1 MIEFLNNF
9 HFLRPWFLLLL
20 LVPMILYFKAKTKQV
35 MTDSA
40 WAKVCDKPLLDFL
53 LIKRA
58 KNSKKSGSLLR
69 LLILLILPIS
79 IAGPCWQ
86 KQENPA
92 LNVDN
97 PLIIA
102 LNMSGGMWS
111 KNVYPSR
118 AERAKFLIKDILK
131 GIDATET
138 ALEVYSREPFIISPI
153 SEDKNLIDSLLPAIT
168 YDIMP
173 ENGDRLD
180 RAIDLAVERLKNAHY
195 KDGNIIVL
203 TYDVGER
210 FDLALESAAKAADD
224 GYKINVIDIN
234 QQKNSK
240 LEMIADKGR
249 GIYVGYNENLS
260 PLFSAI
266 NDVGAYKFKQ
276 SKNMQTVWFDN
287 GYYLLFLPA
296 ILLLYFFRKNAVVLA
311 IILILSAQNVSAGMF
326 LNNNQE
332 AMQAFEKGD
341 FNTASQK
348 FDDQKW
354 KASAAY
360 KNGEY
365 EKSATIFSTFDDT
378 ENLYNYGN
386 ALAKSGKIKEAIAKY
401 EEVLKQNPDH
411 EDAKFNL
418 EYLKKQ
424 QNQNQQQ
431 QQNKKQNEQQQSEQ
445 EQQQNSQPQ
454 NQESEQNNQQNTEQ
468 NNQQEQQQSEQ
479 NEQQQ
484 NSQKDDDRN
493 GEQSADSQT
502 ETPAGGQETKDEKN
516 DNEPLQK
523 DEQTQDSDE
532 LEQAQSL
539 SSGDKQNDEEQQQ
552 IRARKQK
559 FREIEEDKGGL
570 LREFIKKEYLRKRYE
585 K

>member
-1 MIEFLNNF
+1 M
-9 HFLRPWFLLLL
+9 
-20 LVPMILYFKAKTKQV
+20 
-35 MTDSA
+35 
-40 WAKVCDKPLLDFL
+40 
-53 LIKRA
+53 
-58 KNSKKSGSLLR
+58 
-69 LLILLILPIS
+69 
-79 IAGPCWQ
+79 
-86 KQENPA
+86 
-92 LNVDN
+92 
-97 PLIIA
+97 
-102 LNMSGGMWS
+102 
-111 KNVYPSR
+111 
-118 AERAKFLIKDILK
+118 
-131 GIDATET
+131 
-138 ALEVYSREPFIISPI
+138 ISPI
-153 SEDKNLIDSLLPAIT
+153 SEDKNLIDNLLPAIT

-195 KDGNIIVL
+195 QDGNIIVL

-210 FDLALESAAKAADD
+210 FDLALESAAKAAAD

-266 NDVGAYKFKQ
+266 NNVGAYKFKQ
-276 SKNMQTVWFDN
+276 SKNMQTVWFDD

-296 ILLLYFFRKNAVVLA
+296 ILLLYFFRKNAVLLA
-311 IILILSAQNVSAGMF
+311 IMLFLSTQNASAGMF

-365 EKSATIFSTFDDT
+365 EKSATIFSAFNDT

-386 ALAKSGKIKEAIAKY
+386 ALAKSGKIKEAIEKY
-401 EEVLKQNPDH
+401 EEVLKQNPEH

-431 QQNKKQNEQQQSEQ
+431 QQNKKQSEQQQSEQ

-454 NQESEQNNQQNTEQ
+454 NQENEQNNQQNE
-468 NNQQEQQQSEQ
+468 QQSEQ

-484 NSQKDDDRN
+484 NSQKDDDEKN
-493 GEQSADSQT
+493 GEQSADSQN
-502 ETPAGGQETKDEKN
+502 ETPAGEQESKDEKN
-516 DNEPLQK
+516 DNEPLQN
-523 DEQTQDSDE
+523 EEESQDLDE
-532 LEQAQSL
+532 LKQAQSL
-539 SSGDKQNDEEQQQ
+539 SSGDKQNDEEQQK

>member
-20 LVPMILYFKAKTKQV
+20 LVPMFLYFKTRAKQIT
-35 MTDSA
+35 TDSA

-53 LIKRA
+53 LIKRP
-58 KNSKKSGSLLR
+58 KTGKKSISLLR
-69 LLILLILPIS
+69 LLILLILPLS
-79 IAGPCWQ
+79 LAGPCWQ

-97 PLIIA
+97 PLVIA

-131 GIDATET
+131 GIDASET
-138 ALEVYSREPFIISPI
+138 ALEVYSREPFMISPI
-153 SEDKNLIDSLLPAIT
+153 SEDKNLIDNLLPAIT

-180 RAIDLAVERLKNAHY
+180 RAIELAVERLKNAHY
-195 KDGNIIVL
+195 QDGNIIVL

-210 FDLALESAAKAADD
+210 FDLALESAAKAAAD

-266 NDVGAYKFKQ
+266 NDVGEYKFKQ
-276 SKNMQTVWFDN
+276 SKNMQTVWFDD

-311 IILILSAQNVSAGMF
+311 IMLFLSTQHASAGWF

-365 EKSATIFSTFDDT
+365 EKSATIFSAFDDT

-386 ALAKSGKIKEAIAKY
+386 ALAKSGKIKEAIEKY
-401 EEVLKQNPDH
+401 EEVLKQNPEH

-454 NQESEQNNQQNTEQ
+454 NQENEQNNPQ

-484 NSQKDDDRN
+484 NFQNDDDEKN
-493 GEQSADSQT
+493 GEQSADSQN
-502 ETPAGGQETKDEKN
+502 ETPAGEQETKDEKN
-516 DNEPLQK
+516 DNEPLQN
-523 DEQTQDSDE
+523 EEESQDSDE
-532 LEQAQSL
+532 LKQAQSL
-539 SSGDKQNDEEQQQ
+539 SSGDKQNDEEQQK

>member
-20 LVPMILYFKAKTKQV
+20 LVPSILYFKAKAKQTT
-35 MTDSA
+35 TDSA

-53 LIKRA
+53 LIKRP
-58 KNSKKSGSLLR
+58 KTGKKSTSLLR

-79 IAGPCWQ
+79 LAGPCWQ

-97 PLIIA
+97 PLVIA

-131 GIDATET
+131 GTDASET
-138 ALEVYSREPFIISPI
+138 ALEVYSREPFMISPI
-153 SEDKNLIDSLLPAIT
+153 SEDKNLIDNLLPAIT

-180 RAIDLAVERLKNAHY
+180 RAIDLAVERMKNAHY
-195 KDGNIIVL
+195 QDGNIIVL

-276 SKNMQTVWFDN
+276 SKNMQTVWFDD

-296 ILLLYFFRKNAVVLA
+296 ILLLYFFRKNAVLLA
-311 IILILSAQNVSAGMF
+311 IMLFLSTQNASAGMF

-365 EKSATIFSTFDDT
+365 EKSAAIFSAFYDT

-386 ALAKSGKIKEAIAKY
+386 ALAKSGKIKEAIEKY
-401 EEVLKQNPDH
+401 EEVLKQNPEH

-445 EQQQNSQPQ
+445 DKEQNSQAQ
-454 NQESEQNNQQNTEQ
+454 NQESEQNNPQ

-484 NSQKDDDRN
+484 NFQNDDEKN
-493 GEQSADSQT
+493 GEQSADSQN
-502 ETPAGGQETKDEKN
+502 ETPAGEQESQDEKN

-523 DEQTQDSDE
+523 DEQSQDSDE

-539 SSGDKQNDEEQQQ
+539 SSGDKQNDEEQQK

>member
-53 LIKRA
+53 LIKRP
-58 KNSKKSGSLLR
+58 KTGKKSISLLR

-79 IAGPCWQ
+79 LAGPCWQ

-92 LNVDN
+92 LSVDN

-131 GIDATET
+131 GVDASET
-138 ALEVYSREPFIISPI
+138 ALEVYSREPFMISPI
-153 SEDKNLIDSLLPAIT
+153 SEDKNLIDNLLPAIT

-195 KDGNIIVL
+195 QDGNIIVL
-203 TYDVGER
+203 TYDIGER
-210 FDLALESAAKAADD
+210 FDLALESAAKAAAD

-240 LEMIADKGR
+240 LEMIADKGC
-249 GIYVGYNENLS
+249 GIYAGYNENLN

-266 NDVGAYKFKQ
+266 NNVGAYKFKQ
-276 SKNMQTVWFDN
+276 SKNMQTVWFDD

-311 IILILSAQNVSAGMF
+311 IMLFLSAQNASAGMF

-386 ALAKSGKIKEAIAKY
+386 ALAKSGKIKEAIEKY
-401 EEVLKQNPDH
+401 EEVLKQNPEH

-424 QNQNQQQ
+424 QNQNQNQQQ

-454 NQESEQNNQQNTEQ
+454 NQENEQNNPQ

-479 NEQQQ
+479 N
-484 NSQKDDDRN
+484 NSQNDDEKN
-493 GEQSADSQT
+493 GEQSADSQN
-502 ETPAGGQETKDEKN
+502 ETPAGEQETKDEKN
-516 DNEPLQK
+516 DNEPLQN
-523 DEQTQDSDE
+523 EEESQDSDE
-532 LEQAQSL
+532 LKQAQSL
-539 SSGDKQNDEEQQQ
+539 SSGDKQNDEEQQK